1 MKQRHKI
8 IYSLDVLPIT
18 NNRWNMG
25 DKLKE
30 TVYMTALSIL
40 YSHLWY
46 DEIELYV
53 DEIGFK
59 FLYMLP
65 CAVTKVQNDN
75 RIELWMKSKIK
86 AMELQTKPFVHI
98 DTDIFIKKKIEFSF
112 DDVIVERKEDTYEV
126 HYKKQ
131 VELFNKYTCRL
142 PYWHSDLGYSFN
154 CGIFG
159 FNDLQLRDEYLKSY
173 YDLEN
178 IYIENQKDFDV
189 LKKEGYET
197 CILIEQYTL
206 ASLLNY
212 KNNPPTTLLKGE
224 NITEHGK
231 HADHIGYSH
240 FFGMKKYEK
249 YVVEEIELRLSK
261 IFPYWYKQIK
271 NALEKE
277 GVIADIPQFVY

>member
-1 MKQRHKI
+1 MKQRHKM
-8 IYSLDVLPIT
+8 IYSLDVLPIIH
-18 NNRWNMG
+18 NRWNMG

-30 TVYMTALSIL
+30 TIYMTALSVL

-46 DEIELYV
+46 NEIELYV

-75 RIELWMKSKIK
+75 RIDLWMKSKIN
-86 AMELQTKPFVHI
+86 AIELQTEPFVHI
-98 DTDIFIKKKIEFSF
+98 DTDIFIKKKIDFIF
-112 DDVIVERKEDTYEV
+112 DDVIVERKEDTYEI

-131 VELFNKYTCRL
+131 VEFFNKYTKNL
-142 PYWHSDLGYSFN
+142 PYWHTNLGYSYN

-159 FNDLQLRDEYLKSY
+159 FNDLKLRDEFIKSY

-178 IYIENQKDFDV
+178 IYIENQENFTE
-189 LKKEGYET
+189 LKQEGYET

-212 KNNPPTTLLKGE
+212 KNNNPTMLLKGD

-231 HADHIGYSH
+231 HADAIGYSH
-240 FFGMKKYEK
+240 FFGMKKYDK
-249 YVVEEIELRLSK
+249 YVVDEIELRLSK

-277 GVIADIPQFVY
+277 GVIANNLQFV

>member
-1 MKQRHKI
+1 
-8 IYSLDVLPIT
+8 
-18 NNRWNMG
+18 MG

-30 TVYMTALSIL
+30 TIYMTALSIL

-75 RIELWMKSKIK
+75 KIELWMKSKIN

-98 DTDIFIKKKIEFSF
+98 DTDIFIRKKIDFSF
-112 DDVIVERKEDTYEV
+112 DDIIVERREDTYEM
-126 HYKKQ
+126 HYRKQ
-131 VELFNKYTCRL
+131 VELFTRYTNKL
-142 PYWHSDLGYSFN
+142 PYWNTNLGYSYN

-159 FNDLQLRDEYLKSY
+159 FNDLRLRDEFIKSY
-173 YDLEN
+173 YDLEK
-178 IYIENQKDFDV
+178 IYLENQQSFSS
-189 LKKEGYET
+189 LKQEGYET

-212 KNNPPTTLLKGE
+212 KNNNPTILLKGE
-224 NITEHGK
+224 NIREQGK
-231 HADHIGYSH
+231 YADSIGYSH
-240 FFGMKKYEK
+240 FFGMKKYDK
-249 YVVEEIELRLSK
+249 YVVDEIELRLSK
-261 IFPYWYKQIK
+261 IFPYWYRQIK

-277 GVIADIPQFVY
+277 GIMASNAQFV